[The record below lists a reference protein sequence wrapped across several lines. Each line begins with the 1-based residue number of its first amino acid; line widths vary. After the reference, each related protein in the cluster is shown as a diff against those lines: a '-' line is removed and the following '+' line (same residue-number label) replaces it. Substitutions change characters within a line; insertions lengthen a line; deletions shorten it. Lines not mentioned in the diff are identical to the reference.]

1 MHALEAQ
8 FSKNLETAS
17 ELNCVSEKSS
27 YAEATTNF
35 KRAASEANDS
45 DEENTSISP
54 SKYIMTGIAGMTL
67 AGLGYLAMKFRNSN

>member
-45 DEENTSISP
+45 DDENT
-54 SKYIMTGIAGMTL
+54 
-67 AGLGYLAMKFRNSN
+67 